1 MVDDRKQLN
10 VKIPSDLWDEI
21 EKIDLLKQ
29 NIVTDAIRLYLDR
42 DKQTENSSEVDLRSE
57 RDYLR
62 SKLDETLKL
71 LNQAQVLQL
80 QTQKQLSESN
90 KEKEVKQWWQ
100 FWKK

>member
-21 EKIDLLKQ
+21 EKIDLPKQ
-29 NIVTDAIRLYLDR
+29 NIVTDALRLYLDR
-42 DKQTENSSEVDLRSE
+42 DKQTENSFEVDLRSE

-80 QTQKQLSESN
+80 QTQKQLPE
-90 KEKEVKQWWQ
+90 KTEKEWWQ

>member
-29 NIVTDAIRLYLDR
+29 NIVTDALRLYLDR

-90 KEKEVKQWWQ
+90 KEKKVKQWWQ
-100 FWKK
+100 FWK

>member
-21 EKIDLLKQ
+21 EKIDLPKQ
-29 NIVTDAIRLYLDR
+29 NIVTDALRLYLDR
-42 DKQTENSSEVDLRSE
+42 DKQTENSFEVDLRSE

-80 QTQKQLSESN
+80 EL
-90 KEKEVKQWWQ
+90 
-100 FWKK
+100 